1 MVQIMALVKRV
12 QTENSDGRNK
22 IKVKKVLIN
31 DPATIV
37 FWQDGT
43 KTVLMRNEE
52 DEYDAERV
60 IEKAIA
66 IKLSGTSKTKFNN
79 YVKSIVEEHFRKGRL
94 TKLEERALNKAYVK
108 NALYAM
114 LCGEQI
120 VLFETYYEMYK
131 ILEIIEEKFEFV
143 TWCDVARS
151 KPTSLTEKEY
161 YEKYSECDC
170 IKYTSIASEF
180 CITERDLLDDEMCV
194 VKAKDLIE
202 AYYG

>member
-66 IKLSGTSKTKFNN
+66 IKLSGTSKTKFNK
-79 YVKSIVEEHFRKGRL
+79 YVKSIVEEHFDGKN
-94 TKLEERALNKAYVK
+94 KVENKAHSKKHVIEVIEGMINNNYTVF
-108 NALYAM
+108 
-114 LCGEQI
+114 
-120 VLFETYYEMYK
+120 FETYEELHK
-131 ILEIIEEKFEFV
+131 VLEIIEENFKFI
-143 TWCDVARS
+143 TWCDSEKS
-151 KPTSLTEKEY
+151 KPTEIRKAEY
-161 YEKYSECDC
+161 KNTYNDCKYLKYS
-170 IKYTSIASEF
+170 IVHNGIALEENSLGRF
-180 CITERDLLDDEMCV
+180 VMI
-194 VKAKDLIE
+194 AKDLIE

>member
-1 MVQIMALVKRV
+1 MALVKRV
-12 QTENSDGRNK
+12 QMESSDSRNK

-66 IKLSGTSKTKFNN
+66 IKLSGTSKTKFNK
-79 YVKSIVEEHFRKGRL
+79 YVKSIVEEHFDSKNKIDNKINGR
-94 TKLEERALNKAYVK
+94 EH
-108 NALYAM
+108 
-114 LCGEQI
+114 
-120 VLFETYYEMYK
+120 VLKVIEGMINNNYTIFFETFEELSK
-131 ILEIIEEKFEFV
+131 ILEIIEENFKFV
-143 TWCDVARS
+143 TWCDS
-151 KPTSLTEKEY
+151 EKNKPTEIRKAEY
-161 YEKYSECDC
+161 KNTYNDCKYLKYS
-170 IKYTSIASEF
+170 IGYNGIALEENSLGRYVA
-180 CITERDLLDDEMCV
+180 I
-194 VKAKDLIE
+194 AKDLIE